1 MGPSPRLLPIR
12 RYVVAATSARMVA
25 EGTAIALVLVGTD
38 RGLGTAALG
47 ALVACWT
54 LPQVLTAPFVGTIA
68 DRAAHPARLLGGL
81 VALGAVGLAA
91 LGAGLGSVSIALL
104 AVVAALISLAEPA
117 LMGALSGI
125 ATRSAGPRFEAW
137 DALSYG
143 SAGIC
148 VQVLVGAVTAASGPA
163 SALGALVVLGAVAA
177 LLVGSLPLRGATE
190 VDGRDRVHEATI
202 AGRGNPGAPDGA
214 DDGDRVSR
222 RRVRSERTGGARAA
236 LALIRRD
243 RDLRSMTVLTTISM
257 SAFGG
262 VALVAVD
269 LAEQHERS
277 SASGSQLVLAMAL
290 GALVGSLAWT
300 RLPAPPRPMRTAA
313 VSVAVVGVAFAAT
326 ALVGWY
332 GCLVAFA
339 IAGLADAPLLVSTFA
354 TRNRRSPAS
363 VRASVYTVSASL
375 KIAATSL
382 GAVAAGLL
390 VGLRGGVSGPLTLAV
405 IQVVALGAFAV
416 SRAGAA
422 GGDPDALTG
431 PGSVSARPAAPG

>member
-163 SALGALVVLGAVAA
+163 SALAALVVLGAVAA

-214 DDGDRVSR
+214 DGDRASR
-222 RRVRSERTGGARAA
+222 RRARSERTGGARAA

-269 LAEQHERS
+269 LAEQHGRS

-416 SRAGAA
+416 SRAGAP
-422 GGDPDALTG
+422 GGDPEALTG
-431 PGSVSARPAAPG
+431 PGSVSAQPAAPG

>member
-148 VQVLVGAVTAASGPA
+148 VQVLVGTVTAASGPA
-163 SALGALVVLGAVAA
+163 SALAALVVLGAVAA

-190 VDGRDRVHEATI
+190 VDARDLAHGATTT
-202 AGRGNPGAPDGA
+202 GRGHPGAPDRA
-214 DDGDRVSR
+214 DGDRTAR
-222 RRVRSERTGGARAA
+222 RRVRPERTGGARAA
-236 LALIRRD
+236 LTLIRGD

-269 LAEQHERS
+269 LAEQHGRS

-416 SRAGAA
+416 SRAGTP
-422 GGDPDALTG
+422 GGDPEALTG
-431 PGSVSARPAAPG
+431 PGSVSAQPAAPG